1 MPVRLNIPME
11 VIWDPILDNY
21 RLAIYNQVQI
31 VKGQDQDQDI
41 KPKAMHGQS
50 QQIWL
55 YDQNQGLTTLQNMHN
70 FFRLIGSG
78 VLGGIRR
85 YTPYTNLRGFSDS
98 VYSPQ

>member
-31 VKGQDQDQDI
+31 VKGQDQDQDN

-50 QQIWL
+50 EQIWL
-55 YDQNQGLTTLQNMHN
+55 
-70 FFRLIGSG
+70 
-78 VLGGIRR
+78 
-85 YTPYTNLRGFSDS
+85 
-98 VYSPQ
+98 